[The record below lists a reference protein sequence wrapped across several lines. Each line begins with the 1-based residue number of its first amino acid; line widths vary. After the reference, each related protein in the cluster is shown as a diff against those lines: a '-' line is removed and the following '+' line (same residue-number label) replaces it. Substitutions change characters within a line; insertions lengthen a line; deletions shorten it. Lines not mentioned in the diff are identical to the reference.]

1 MKYLDKAEFD
11 QANSFGLGN
20 PDDVFLSS
28 RIEKKLSGETYV
40 RQILCGQ

>member
-1 MKYLDKAEFD
+1 MAQKAFYRD
-11 QANSFGLGN
+11 FIMLFSL
-20 PDDVFLSS
+20 FLNS